1 MNSMLPYLEDDLPLK
16 PGDAVAAIVLTP
28 DGRYVLQLRDRK
40 RGIFFPDHWGLFGG
54 GVESS
59 DGGLKAAMRREL
71 REELGIDVAE
81 ERFSFFTRMTFD
93 FSYCGLTDM
102 FRIFYEVR
110 LTEAEMQ
117 SAVLGEG
124 SAFGA
129 FALTEALNEL
139 RLVPY
144 DEMALWMHAN
154 GGRMRPHAQEAVR

>member
-1 MNSMLPYLEDDLPLK
+1 MKPVLPVLEDDLPLN
-16 PGDAVAAIVLTP
+16 PGDAVAAVVLTP

-59 DGGLKAAMRREL
+59 DGDPKAAMRREL
-71 REELGIDVAE
+71 EEEFGVDVAE
-81 ERFSFFTRMTFD
+81 ERFTVFTRMTFD
-93 FSYCGLTDM
+93 FRYCGRTEM
-102 FRIFYEVR
+102 FRMFYEVH

-129 FALTEALNEL
+129 FTLIEALNDL

-144 DEMALWMHAN
+144 DEMALWMHGN
-154 GGRMRPHAQEAVR
+154 GERMRPRGRAR

>member
-1 MNSMLPYLEDDLPLK
+1 MKSAQPYLEDDLPLK
-16 PGDAVAAIVLTP
+16 PGDAVAAVVLTP
-28 DGRYVLQLRDRK
+28 DGRYLLQLRDRK

-54 GVESS
+54 GVETS
-59 DGGLKAAMRREL
+59 DSDLKAAMRREL
-71 REELGIDVAE
+71 QEEIGVDVAD

-93 FSYCGLTDM
+93 FSYCGMPET
-102 FRIFYEVR
+102 FRMYYQVR

-117 SAVLGEG
+117 SVVLGEG

-129 FALTEALNEL
+129 FTLMEALNDL

-154 GGRMRPHAQEAVR
+154 GERMRPQGAL

>member
-1 MNSMLPYLEDDLPLK
+1 MKPMLPYLEDDLPLK
-16 PGDAVAAIVLTP
+16 PGDAVAAVVLTP
-28 DGRYVLQLRDRK
+28 DGLYVLQLRDRK
-40 RGIFFPDHWGLFGG
+40 CGIFFPDHWGLFGG

-59 DGGLKAAMRREL
+59 DSNPKAAMRREFQ
-71 REELGIDVAE
+71 EEFGIDVAE
-81 ERFSFFTRMTFD
+81 ERFSVFTRVTYD

-102 FRIFYEVR
+102 FRLYYEVR

-129 FALTEALNEL
+129 FTLMDALNDL

-154 GGRMRPHAQEAVR
+154 GERMRPRAPGAE

>member
-1 MNSMLPYLEDDLPLK
+1 MKPVAPYLEDDLPLK
-16 PGDAVAAIVLTP
+16 PGDAVAAVILSP
-28 DGRYVLQLRDRK
+28 DGRYVLQLRDRIK
-40 RGIFFPDHWGLFGG
+40 GIFFPDHWGFFGG

-59 DGGLKAAMRREL
+59 DSGLKAAMRREL
-71 REELGIDVAE
+71 PES
-81 ERFSFFTRMTFD
+81 RFSFFTRMTFD
-93 FSYCGLTDM
+93 FGYCGLTDM
-102 FRIFYEVR
+102 FRMYYEVR

-129 FALTEALNEL
+129 FTLTDALNDL

-154 GGRMRPHAQEAVR
+154 GARMRPPVQEAVS